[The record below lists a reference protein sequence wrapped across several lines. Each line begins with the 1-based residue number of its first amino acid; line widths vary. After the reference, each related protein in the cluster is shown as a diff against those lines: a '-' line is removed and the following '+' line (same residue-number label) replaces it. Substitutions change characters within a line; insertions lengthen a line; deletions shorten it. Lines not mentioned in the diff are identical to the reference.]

1 MNHGQ
6 HHRCQ
11 RRWRLSLQVQSS
23 FIAKNSDHSADL
35 PRLGL
40 HVVGWTDSNG
50 CVSAPFGPEFDNF
63 ELGNRYVRGRGI
75 GRRSLLYRQ
84 SASLACA
91 RLPKNGDFSTLSL
104 VFHSKQD
111 TPLPPFFLQCYS
123 FLLNPPSFYPHFLT
137 PHRAILPFRPL
148 LHAPIALQQPRLPP
162 STCPSPP
169 ALSFLR
175 LGHDR
180 PSKPAHRRICLRLCP
195 KRAYPFPCPDAKAN
209 MPPWVLHRTP

>member
-1 MNHGQ
+1 MCGGGGSGGGACFPVNLPALPA
-6 HHRCQ
+6 RVCQ
-11 RRWRLSLQVQSS
+11 KTATFRRSHWS
-23 FIAKNSDHSADL
+23 FIQSKI
-35 PRLGL
+35 PRYL
-40 HVVGWTDSNG
+40 
-50 CVSAPFGPEFDNF
+50 
-63 ELGNRYVRGRGI
+63 
-75 GRRSLLYRQ
+75 
-84 SASLACA
+84 
-91 RLPKNGDFSTLSL
+91 
-104 VFHSKQD
+104 
-111 TPLPPFFLQCYS
+111 PFFLQCYS

-195 KRAYPFPCPDAKAN
+195 KRAYPFPCPDAEAN